1 MTNLYSLDTR
11 AKLDAYGSKVLLVT
25 ENIQVSPVTGKDRAV
40 ALFHFNADFLNKS
53 LTLVVGVYELDKNGE
68 PINSKSLKPYEEMII
83 ATNNVE
89 VDVQT
94 PGLDVVT
101 EDDKVEGGIYMGEY
115 DAYVYY
121 TKNND
126 IRLWALF
133 ESIIKRSK
141 TLGNHMEKEV
151 I

>member
-1 MTNLYSLDTR
+1 MINLYSLDTR
-11 AKLDAYGSKVLLVT
+11 EKLDAYGQEALLVT
-25 ENIQVSPVTGKDRAV
+25 EDISVSETTGNSRAIT
-40 ALFHFNADFLNKS
+40 LFHFNADFLNKS
-53 LTLVVGVYELDKNGE
+53 LTLVVGVYELDANGE
-68 PINSKSLKPYEEMII
+68 PINSKSLKPYEEMIV

-115 DAYVYY
+115 DAYVYF

-126 IRLWALF
+126 VRIWTLF

-141 TLGNHMEKEV
+141 TLGNV
-151 I
+151 